1 MGCYKLGMVLFSKG
15 LKGQIYA
22 TIILVDLI
30 GSIVILA
37 GRAFATRNWLG
48 QIWLELGTT
57 DPTEVIG
64 AR

>member
-1 MGCYKLGMVLFSKG
+1 MVLFSKG

-37 GRAFATRNWLG
+37 GRAFATRNFGWG
-48 QIWLELGTT
+48 KFG
-57 DPTEVIG
+57 
-64 AR
+64 